1 MGIRG
6 KVRAYKS
13 GWGEILGPLPQWMK
27 ENGVV
32 DVDAETVLAADVAPG
47 TRVDLI
53 QSHAEGNWKL
63 AVTSWVEGGSVEQG
77 PPEVI
82 GRRSTPPILLR
93 AMFVKACLRGL
104 EDFDKYYEGSADVA
118 QVLQRIHELKTSDL
132 L

>member
-13 GWGEILGPLPQWMK
+13 GWGEILGPLPHWMK

-32 DVDAETVLAADVAPG
+32 DFETETVLTADVAPR

-63 AVTSWVEGGSVEQG
+63 AVTAWAEGGSVEQG

-82 GRRSTPPILLR
+82 GRRATPPILLR
-93 AMFVKACLRGL
+93 ATFVKACLRAL

-118 QVLQRIHELKTSDL
+118 QVFQRIHELRTSGL